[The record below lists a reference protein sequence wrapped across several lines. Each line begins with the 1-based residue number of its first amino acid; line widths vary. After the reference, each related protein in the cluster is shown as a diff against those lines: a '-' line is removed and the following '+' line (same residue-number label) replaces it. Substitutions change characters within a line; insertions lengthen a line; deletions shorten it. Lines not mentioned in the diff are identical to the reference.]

1 MNKEEGIELIK
12 KMEEWATKKIIITT
26 PNGFRPFPKE
36 LSHNNPFQEHK
47 SGWTVKDFKE
57 LGFEVYGLGGWKR
70 LRGYKGS
77 LRYEPYIFWQVIS
90 DVTQKMTFRLP
101 NLSFQLFAV
110 KRL

>member
-57 LGFEVYGLGGWKR
+57 LGFEVYGLGGWKK
-70 LRGYKGS
+70 LRDIRCSVRYK
-77 LRYEPYIFWQVIS
+77 PYIFWQVVS